1 MNTNKRKLE
10 AIWYTHNPDFE
21 TPDKCYDFEWV
32 TEEQV
37 DAVMYDFN
45 ALSDIPNLKRVIDD
59 LKAGRIEAGK
69 RIALFLDK
77 ILIMDFCP
85 NPITIKL

>member
-1 MNTNKRKLE
+1 MNPNKRKLE

-37 DAVMYDFN
+37 DAVMYDLN
-45 ALSDIPNLKRVIDD
+45 ALADIPNLKRVIDD

-77 ILIMDFCP
+77 ILILDFCP